1 MNAGDSPLLAMAK
14 RIALTHHMH
23 CDGSGYPL
31 GLAGHDIQLEGRI
44 TPVADVFDALSSRY
58 PYKPPFPIGDIMS
71 EGQGTQLDPTV
82 LDAFMSRRADI
93 IRIHI
98 EISNDE

>member
-1 MNAGDSPLLAMAK
+1 M
-14 RIALTHHMH
+14 
-23 CDGSGYPL
+23 CGSGYPL
-31 GLAGHDIQLEGRI
+31 GLAGHDIHLEGRI

-58 PYKPPFPIGDIMS
+58 PYKPPYPIGKQLDIMS

-98 EISNDE
+98 EFSNDE